1 MTCPA
6 GGSWT
11 PSPVSFAV
19 QWKKRCP
26 AEAGVTGSQP
36 LLRNRLLWRYSAGGT
51 ADTGSQQQRRSA
63 ITARIATT
71 GMPATR
77 QAMEVD
83 CLARQPSRQRNAEP
97 LPSRA
102 EVVECE
108 LCRRKVD
115 RYTVH
120 HLVPRAKG
128 GRFGP
133 KAKLCATCHRQLHAL
148 FSEATL
154 AQELNSIPRLQANPQ
169 VHDYLKWVRKQKSPG
184 GFRVRRANNRR

>member
-1 MTCPA
+1 
-6 GGSWT
+6 
-11 PSPVSFAV
+11 
-19 QWKKRCP
+19 
-26 AEAGVTGSQP
+26 
-36 LLRNRLLWRYSAGGT
+36 
-51 ADTGSQQQRRSA
+51 
-63 ITARIATT
+63 
-71 GMPATR
+71 
-77 QAMEVD
+77 MEVD

-102 EVVECE
+102 EVAECE
-108 LCRRKVD
+108 LCRREVD

-154 AQELNSIPRLQANPQ
+154 AQELNSIPRLQANHQ

>member
-1 MTCPA
+1 MP
-6 GGSWT
+6 GGGRGR
-11 PSPVSFAV
+11 V
-19 QWKKRCP
+19 RNR
-26 AEAGVTGSQP
+26 
-36 LLRNRLLWRYSAGGT
+36 LLRNRLLRRYSAGGT
-51 ADTGSQQQRRSA
+51 AATGSQQQHRSA
-63 ITARIATT
+63 ITALIATT
-71 GMPATR
+71 GMSAKR

-102 EVVECE
+102 EVAECE